1 MALGDRIKRQLKM
14 AALGLTVVGGGKGP
28 AKPCSRILTYH
39 SVGERDHEMNVSAR
53 AFRGQMKWLAENVQV
68 CSLAQAVQGEGVV
81 AITFDD
87 GYRDNLNI
95 AAPVLAE
102 FGLSATV
109 FVVAGRV
116 GMRLAHDHDIETG
129 ALMTW
134 EEIREL
140 ESMGWS
146 IGGHS
151 LTHRRL
157 SRLSAAEQAI
167 EIRACT
173 RLLEH
178 NLGHAI
184 EAFAYPYGSSLD
196 FDQRSKDLVKEN
208 GYSFAL
214 SNRYGVVE
222 RDADRWSLRR
232 IWIDRSDTEGS
243 FRAKVR
249 GGLDGLAW
257 LDSPAGIRVR
267 RTVNSLLRT
276 G

>member
-1 MALGDRIKRQLKM
+1 MAIGDRIKRQLKM
-14 AALGLTVVGGGKGP
+14 AARALTAIGEAKGP

-39 SVGERDHEMNVSAR
+39 SVGDRDHEMNVSAH
-53 AFRGQMKWLAENVQV
+53 AFREQMQWLAENAEL
-68 CSLAQAVQGEGVV
+68 CSLAVAVEGEGGV

-87 GYRDNLNI
+87 GYRDNLKI
-95 AAPVLAE
+95 AAPILAD

-116 GMRLAHDHDIETG
+116 GMHLSHDGDIETG

-134 EEIREL
+134 EEICEL
-140 ESMGWS
+140 ESMGWE

-151 LTHRRL
+151 LTHQRL
-157 SRLSAAEQAI
+157 SRLSASEQAT

-184 EAFAYPYGSSLD
+184 EAFAYPYGSALD
-196 FDQRSKDLVKEN
+196 FDRTSKDIVKEC

-214 SNRYGVVE
+214 SNRYGVNE
-222 RDADRWSLRR
+222 QSGDRWALRR
-232 IWIDRSDTEGS
+232 IWIDRSDTMDS
-243 FRAKVR
+243 FRAKVQ

-267 RTVNSLLRT
+267 RTVNGLLRT